1 MLFPWHCCLCL
12 FLLQSDNLGVEL
24 LFYKRNIT
32 SSTGIHHFQVD
43 AVCQEMGHL
52 MEIPK
57 EGVLNFVF
65 R

>member
-52 MEIPK
+52 RE
-57 EGVLNFVF
+57 LL
-65 R
+65 